1 MGLLA
6 RSPRLLASTRRGLTL
21 TTGSDHEPGLD
32 SFKLIATGLY
42 KLGIQRL
49 ADGKTST
56 NIYSHFREPT
66 SPPFTS
72 PGPPPSVLGTLAA
85 SGHLEAFQHLH
96 QIVLNFGSPEVADQM
111 SGNMYMHA
119 SMVEDE
125 CSKCLHLT
133 ERVRDFSINDLK
145 AAVTCL
151 TWWGSDAR
159 NSLPLRDLVEALDR
173 VSVDRLHS
181 LHFTLE
187 DQLRLA
193 FQWRS
198 LEFRPEAPL
207 QFPAKVVEAASPF
220 ALQSS
225 LPVLLSC
232 LLLLSTDTRT
242 SLSLLPGEK
251 VTEKLTPI
259 LEYLAESEVAAGCQG
274 LRSLE
279 GGEEGAALLSSVLA
293 QKWGYRM

>member
-1 MGLLA
+1 MVLLG
-6 RSPRLLASTRRGLTL
+6 RSTRLVAPARRALTL
-21 TTGSDHEPGLD
+21 TTGSDHEPGLA
-32 SFKLIATGLY
+32 SFRVIAAGLY
-42 KLGIQRL
+42 KLGSQRL

-72 PGPPPSVLGTLAA
+72 PGPPPS
-85 SGHLEAFQHLH
+85 GHLEAFHHLH

-125 CSKCLHLT
+125 CSKCLQLT
-133 ERVRDFSINDLK
+133 ERVADFSINDLK

-181 LHFTLE
+181 LHFNLE

-198 LEFRPEAPL
+198 LEFRPEIPL
-207 QFPAKVVEAASPF
+207 QFPARVVEAASPF

-242 SLSLLPGEK
+242 SLSLLPGQK

-259 LEYLAESEVAAGCQG
+259 LDYLAESEVAAGCQG

-279 GGEEGAALLSSVLA
+279 GGEEGAARLSSLLA
-293 QKWGYRM
+293 HKWGYRI